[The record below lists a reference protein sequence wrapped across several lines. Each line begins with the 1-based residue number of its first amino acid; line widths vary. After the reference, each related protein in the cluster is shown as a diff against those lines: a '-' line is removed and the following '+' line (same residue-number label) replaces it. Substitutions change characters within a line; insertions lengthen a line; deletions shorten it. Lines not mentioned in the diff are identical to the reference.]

1 MSVESSAAPLV
12 HRRSWAFAALMASLS
27 MLGPFAVDMYLPAF
41 PAIGAEFGVT
51 AIALQQTLSV
61 YMIAYAFMMLWHG
74 ALSDSLG
81 RRPVVIAGLVVFA
94 LGTLGCAIAGN
105 IESLWLSR
113 VLQGLSAG
121 AGLVVG
127 RAIIRDRFHGAEAQR
142 MMSQTTMVFG
152 LGPAIA
158 PIVGGALLNLLGWRS
173 IFWGMFT
180 WTAVMIVLCVRV
192 LPETHPVASRHP
204 LRPRAL
210 LRNYRQVLGRPA
222 FALLAFLLA
231 FNFCAFFL
239 YIAAAPA
246 FLVDLLGVSTL
257 GFAWLFVPMISGIM
271 VGAFLSGRIAGRL
284 SPMRTIRIGY
294 AVLATGVLI
303 NLAVSYLL
311 SPQVA
316 WNVLPIF
323 VYTIG
328 SSLIMPSVTLIL
340 LDLFPTMRGMTS
352 SLQGFVQFALGAVVA
367 GSIAPLLAHALT
379 SLAWGMAAFTAAS
392 FVLWLVY
399 QRQSHPISKESLP

>member
-1 MSVESSAAPLV
+1 MTAEGSTAPRV
-12 HRRSWAFAALMASLS
+12 HRRSWAFAGLLASLS

-41 PAIGAEFGVT
+41 PAIGAELGVPP
-51 AIALQQTLSV
+51 IALQQTLSV

-81 RRPVVIAGLVVFA
+81 RRPVVLGGLTMFA

-105 IESLWLSR
+105 IESLWLAR

-142 MMSQTTMVFG
+142 MMSQTTLVFG
-152 LGPAIA
+152 LGPALA

-173 IFWGMFT
+173 IFWTLFA
-180 WTAVMIVLCVRV
+180 WTVLMIALCVRS
-192 LPETHPVASRHP
+192 LPETHPPASRHP
-204 LRPRAL
+204 LRPRVL
-210 LRNYRQVLGRPA
+210 WRNYRQVLGRREFA
-222 FALLAFLLA
+222 FLALLLGL
-231 FNFCAFFL
+231 NFCAFFL

-246 FLVDLLGVSTL
+246 FLVDLLGVSTW
-257 GFAWLFVPMISGIM
+257 GFAWLFMPMIFGIM
-271 VGAFLSGRIAGRL
+271 IGAFLSGRIAGRI
-284 SPMRTIRIGY
+284 SPLRTIRIGY
-294 AVLATGVLI
+294 AVIGAGVLV
-303 NLAVSYLL
+303 NLAICHFVT
-311 SPQVA
+311 PFVA

-323 VYTIG
+323 VFTIG
-328 SSLIMPSVTLIL
+328 SSLIMPSVTLLL

-367 GSIAPLLAHALT
+367 GSIAPLLAISLA
-379 SLAWGMAAFTAAS
+379 SLAWGMAALTAAS
-392 FVLWLVY
+392 FALWLAY
-399 QRQSHPISKESLP
+399 QRHARHALKEWTP

>member
-1 MSVESSAAPLV
+1 MTSASSTAPLA
-12 HRRSWAFAALMASLS
+12 HRRSWGFAAMLASLS

-41 PAIGAEFGVT
+41 PAMGAEFGVP
-51 AIALQQTLSV
+51 ALALQQTLSV
-61 YMIAYAFMMLWHG
+61 YMIAYAIMMLWHG
-74 ALSDSLG
+74 ALSDALG
-81 RRPVVIAGLVVFA
+81 RRPVVLVGLAVFA

-105 IESLWLSR
+105 IQSLWLFR

-127 RAIIRDRFHGAEAQR
+127 RAIIRDRFNGPEAQR
-142 MMSQTTMVFG
+142 MMSQTTLVFG
-152 LGPAIA
+152 LGPALA

-173 IFWGMFT
+173 IFWAMFL
-180 WTAVMIVLCVRV
+180 WTIVMIVVCVRA
-192 LPETHPVASRHP
+192 LPETHPPANRHP
-204 LRPRAL
+204 LRPRAMW
-210 LRNYRQVLGRPA
+210 RNYRHVLGRPA
-222 FALLAFLLA
+222 FSLLALLLG

-246 FLVDLLGVSTL
+246 FLVDRLGVSTW
-257 GFAWLFVPMISGIM
+257 GFAWLFVPMIAGIM
-271 VGAFLSGRIAGRL
+271 IGAFLSGRIAGRI
-284 SPMRTIRIGY
+284 SPVRTIRIGY
-294 AVLATGVLI
+294 AVLAAACVI
-303 NLAVSYLL
+303 NLAISYLL

-328 SSLIMPSVTLIL
+328 SSLIMPSVTLLL

-352 SLQGFVQFALGAVVA
+352 SLQGFVQFALGAVIA
-367 GSIAPLLAHALT
+367 GSIAPLLAHGLT

-392 FVLWLVY
+392 FALWLMY
-399 QRQSHPISKESLP
+399 HRHASPALKESTI